1 MKSYKKI
8 NINIKNI
15 NDYKVI
21 NNLIELHA
29 QIIIERINNL
39 SLLKDYKKKILDKI
53 IEKLQ
58 IKITSR

>member
-1 MKSYKKI
+1 MKSCKKM
-8 NINIKNI
+8 NIHIKNI

-58 IKITSR
+58 VKITSR